1 MKKIL
6 EDIKVNKVN
15 IPNVRKDPNLNSVKM
30 KQNNNIKSAK
40 NFTGK
45 SRGR

>member
-1 MKKIL
+1 MKKPL
-6 EDIKVNKVN
+6 DDIKVNKVN
-15 IPNVRKDPNLNSVKM
+15 IPNVRKDPNLNSAKM
-30 KQNNNIKSAK
+30 KQNLSVKSTK